1 MPPICSR
8 GRPRPTWRTASPASC
23 THACTLA
30 HVLVVLLS
38 ASLPGIPFGAPA
50 KSRRVRRRV
59 RKREC
64 VHAELWGRGRSPC
77 PSVVGPGLYACE
89 LVGLGSG
96 VPVGGRACPQPCLH
110 PGVRVCNPTGGR
122 VIVHACVQAVLRTP
136 PLCARVVLC
145 PRRHVRMRTATF
157 RLGASW
163 TKFRRSSPSR
173 TPPPFG
179 RGMRAL
185 VYATRHVRMGRLPAE
200 GRVNLCS
207 CTQLSRQKAVV
218 PCGARAG
225 EWRERGRALE
235 FAGLPTADPPA
246 VLQPWFARLAGLRE
260 LGARLPAATAR
271 VREPALAGAQSRRRG
286 SRWPGLRKIPA
297 TYRRGRGDPAR
308 DPRPVIPP
316 RSREMAPKSRSHGA
330 PPVVAPLILFQLSR
344 RAP

>member
-1 MPPICSR
+1 MDRVGALFHGGDDR
-8 GRPRPTWRTASPASC
+8 GAADLLSGTASADLADGVAGVMYAC
-23 THACTLA
+23 VHARTRA
-30 HVLVVLLS
+30 LS
-38 ASLPGIPFGAPA
+38 ASLPGISFRRSSE
-50 KSRRVRRRV
+50 SRRVRRRV

-145 PRRHVRMRTATF
+145 TRRHVRMRTATF
-157 RLGASW
+157 PLGASW

-225 EWRERGRALE
+225 EWRGAGESARVCGAPDRGPARRPA
-235 FAGLPTADPPA
+235 AVVRSARWPTGTWRPTAGCD
-246 VLQPWFARLAGLRE
+246 
-260 LGARLPAATAR
+260 GARTGTGVGRCTISPARFEVAR
-271 VREPALAGAQSRRRG
+271 FAQDTCD
-286 SRWPGLRKIPA
+286 IPA
-297 TYRRGRGDPAR
+297 GEG
-308 DPRPVIPP
+308 
-316 RSREMAPKSRSHGA
+316 
-330 PPVVAPLILFQLSR
+330 
-344 RAP
+344 